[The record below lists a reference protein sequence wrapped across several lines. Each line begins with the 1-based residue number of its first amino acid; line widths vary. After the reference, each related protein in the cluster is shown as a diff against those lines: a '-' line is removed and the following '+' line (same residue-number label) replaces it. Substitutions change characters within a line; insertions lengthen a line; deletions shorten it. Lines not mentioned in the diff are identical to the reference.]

1 MEKSVLRMKNI
12 EKCFGGVYALKGID
26 FDLEEGEVH
35 ALLGENGAGKSTLIK
50 VLGGIHKPDGGMIE
64 IQGKEVAIDSVKKAR
79 EMGIG
84 IIHQEIV
91 LVPHLT
97 AAENIFLGREIKTKA
112 GLTDRSAMFSKAEEM
127 VKKLGIDLNVRQPV
141 EKLTIAQQQ
150 LVEITKAISFDARI
164 LVMDEPTSSLTDRE
178 VEQLFSAIE
187 RVTAEGRSVI
197 YISHRLEELF
207 RIAKRVTVI
216 RDGAYIGTELIK
228 NTNPNALI
236 SMMVGR
242 TWEDFYV
249 RHFKECTETVF
260 QAKELTKKGVFENVS
275 FTVKKG
281 EVVGFA
287 GLVGA
292 GRSEIMLGVYGAE
305 KLDYGSMILKG
316 EPVLFKN
323 TRQASEKGI
332 ALVPESRKEQGL
344 ILDNTVAFNL
354 TLSGIRQFVKG
365 ALIDKKGFG
374 TVVNKYIDGL
384 NIKTPTAQQIIR
396 NLSGGNQQKVVL
408 AKALAT
414 QPDLLI
420 LDEPTRGV
428 DVGAKKEIYT
438 MIDQLA
444 MEGMAIVLVS
454 SELPEIVNMCDR
466 VYVVADGK
474 IQAEIGRENLTQENI
489 MRYATGGVA

>member
-260 QAKELTKKGVFENVS
+260 QAMELTKKGVFENVS

-305 KLDYGSMILKG
+305 KLDHGSMILKG

>member
-50 VLGGIHKPDGGMIE
+50 VLGGIYKPDGGMIE

-187 RVTAEGRSVI
+187 RVTAEGRSVV

-207 RIAKRVTVI
+207 RIAERVTVI

-305 KLDYGSMILKG
+305 KLDHGSMILKG
-316 EPVLFKN
+316 EPVLLKN

>member
-1 MEKSVLRMKNI
+1 
-12 EKCFGGVYALKGID
+12 
-26 FDLEEGEVH
+26 
-35 ALLGENGAGKSTLIK
+35 
-50 VLGGIHKPDGGMIE
+50 
-64 IQGKEVAIDSVKKAR
+64 
-79 EMGIG
+79 
-84 IIHQEIV
+84 
-91 LVPHLT
+91 
-97 AAENIFLGREIKTKA
+97 
-112 GLTDRSAMFSKAEEM
+112 
-127 VKKLGIDLNVRQPV
+127 
-141 EKLTIAQQQ
+141 
-150 LVEITKAISFDARI
+150 
-164 LVMDEPTSSLTDRE
+164 MDEPTSSLTDRE

-305 KLDYGSMILKG
+305 KLDHGSMILKG

>member
-50 VLGGIHKPDGGMIE
+50 VLGGIYKPDGGMIE

-112 GLTDRSAMFSKAEEM
+112 GLADRSAMFSKAEEM
-127 VKKLGIDLNVRQPV
+127 VKKLGIDLNVRQSV

-207 RIAKRVTVI
+207 RIAKRVTII

-305 KLDYGSMILKG
+305 KLDHGSMILKG